1 MKGTIVIPIF
11 NRPEMLLQCLSS
23 IFINCNNFR
32 IVIWNNNSTKI
43 CLDII
48 EDLKKYNKT
57 NEIIIHNSDENIGV
71 KGTSIAFEKYGTGD
85 YYLTIDEDVLFVPLN
100 FTNFM
105 IHSFESVDKLGYL
118 ALNVVQDQLTNGAKP
133 GPEKYT
139 HTNINGKYPNLTID
153 EDVLFVPLNFTNFM
167 IHSFESVD
175 KLGYLALNVVQDQL
189 TNGAKPGP
197 EKYTHTNINGI
208 DLELGPVGGWC
219 TMVPSKLYNQVGG
232 YTTNIKGIFAG
243 VDGMLINKIK
253 EAGYFPA
260 ILKNLYC
267 YHATNNYYN
276 ETYGYTEILKNKYND
291 FFRN

>member
-85 YYLTIDEDVLFVPLN
+85 YY
-100 FTNFM
+100 
-105 IHSFESVDKLGYL
+105 
-118 ALNVVQDQLTNGAKP
+118 
-133 GPEKYT
+133 
-139 HTNINGKYPNLTID
+139 LTID